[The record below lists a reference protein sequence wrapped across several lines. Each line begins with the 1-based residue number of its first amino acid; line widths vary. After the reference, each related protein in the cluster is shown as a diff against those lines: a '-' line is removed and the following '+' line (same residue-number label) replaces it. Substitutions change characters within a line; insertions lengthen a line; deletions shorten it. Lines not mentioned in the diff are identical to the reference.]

1 MCQARHT
8 VKAFSGYFDALLNT
22 KNIHDASNNGLQIEA
37 SEEVRRLGFAVDAR
51 LETLEKAAGL
61 GIGLLFVHHGLS
73 WGDGVKYFTGHVGEM
88 LALAYRRGVSL
99 YACHL
104 PLDLHPDL
112 GNNAGL
118 ARLFDLENMREEF
131 PWHGEVIG
139 CAGDFRRETP
149 LADVATTLAAGLGI
163 SPADIRVH
171 PGEKASCRHI
181 GFVSG
186 GGGGSVEQCQE
197 AGIDTL
203 VTGELLHHQGILAKE
218 CGISVIV
225 AGHYATETV
234 GPKAVM
240 QRVMADFPDVPCSFI
255 NAPTGL

>member
-1 MCQARHT
+1 MSQTLHT
-8 VKAFSGYFDALLNT
+8 VKAFSSYFDDLLNT
-22 KNIHDASNNGLQIEA
+22 KNIHDVSNNGLQIEA
-37 SEEVRRLGFAVDAR
+37 SDDVRQLGFAVDAR
-51 LETLEKAAGL
+51 LETLEKAAAL
-61 GIGLLFVHHGLS
+61 GIDLLFVHHGLS
-73 WGDGVKYFTGHVGEM
+73 WGEGVKYFTGHLGEM
-88 LALAYRRGVSL
+88 LALAFRKGVSL

-104 PLDLHPDL
+104 PLDLHPEL

-118 ARLFDLENMREEF
+118 AKLFDLENVRAEF

-139 CAGDFRRETP
+139 CAGDFKQEMS
-149 LADVATTLAAGLGI
+149 LADVAATLAASLSI
-163 SPADIRVH
+163 SASDVHVH

-186 GGGGSVEQCQE
+186 GGGGCVEQCLE

-203 VTGELLHHQGILAKE
+203 VTGELIHHQGILAKE

-240 QRVMADFPDVPCSFI
+240 RRVMADFPDIPCSFI